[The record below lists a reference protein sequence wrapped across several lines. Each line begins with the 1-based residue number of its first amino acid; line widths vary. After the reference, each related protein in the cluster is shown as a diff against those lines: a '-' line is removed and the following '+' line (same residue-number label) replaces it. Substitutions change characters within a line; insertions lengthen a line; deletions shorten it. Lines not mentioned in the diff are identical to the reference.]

1 MSASHRMR
9 TLGSINSRR
18 GPKMTRYAIAAAT
31 AIFGAAGLALAQPD
45 SGPPHWMA
53 NMSRLHQVVMK
64 GIPRPYTA
72 ARDPSPDTPA
82 KLRRG
87 AAVFDRHCAACHGV
101 SGQGSGPDAFAL
113 VPAPA
118 DLEWLARTPKNTS
131 EPYMYWSIAE
141 GGQSFG
147 SEMPAF
153 KQTLSEK
160 DRWSVI
166 AHIRAGF
173 QHR

>member
-1 MSASHRMR
+1 MAAHWVV
-9 TLGSINSRR
+9 SILSRR
-18 GPKMTRYAIAAAT
+18 EPKMTRYAIAAALT
-31 AIFGAAGLALAQPD
+31 LSAIAGAALAQPD
-45 SGPPHWMA
+45 TGPPHWMA
-53 NMSRLHQVVMK
+53 NMSRLHQVVMN
-64 GIPRPYTA
+64 GIPRPYA
-72 ARDPSPDTPA
+72 AMRDPSPDTLA

-118 DLEWLARTPKNTS
+118 DLEWLVRTPESRS
-131 EPYMYWSIAE
+131 ESYMDWSIAE
-141 GGQSFG
+141 GGKSFG

-153 KQTLSEK
+153 KQTLSRK

-166 AHIRAGF
+166 AYIRAGF
-173 QHR
+173 SRP

>member
-1 MSASHRMR
+1 M
-9 TLGSINSRR
+9 I
-18 GPKMTRYAIAAAT
+18 RYVIVAAIALFAMV
-31 AIFGAAGLALAQPD
+31 GLAMAQPD
-45 SGPPHWMA
+45 TGPPRWMA
-53 NMSRLHQVVMK
+53 NMSRLHQVVMN
-64 GIPRPYTA
+64 GIPRPYA
-72 ARDPSPDTPA
+72 NARDPMPDTPA

-87 AAVFDRHCAACHGV
+87 AAVFDRHCAACHGA
-101 SGQGSGPDAFAL
+101 SGQGTGPDAFAL

-118 DLEWLARTPKNTS
+118 DLEWLARTPESRS

-153 KQTLSEK
+153 KQTLSPK

-166 AHIRAGF
+166 AFIRAGF
-173 QHR
+173 PRQ